1 MKFHKGQFFLFA
13 NILFPINLVIYL
25 SYVFKYKDA
34 PILEYTDPVP
44 ATCSS
49 GFYRKDG
56 FCYPAPAT
64 EKLQCERDMIDSCRS
79 KILPLSCPTNKYLKQ
94 DGKDFN
100 CYTVYLFVEPTNPS
114 CPENFI
120 RNWNTCIPEDE
131 SVEDDRQ
138 ESLMCSSEKA
148 LRNLKC
154 YTVMEL
160 TDESCPENLL
170 LLESGACANDSATGK
185 VTELKCDDD
194 KVLISD
200 KCYTTRVIDNPAVIL
215 SS

>member
-34 PILEYTDPVP
+34 PILEYADPLP
-44 ATCSS
+44 ATCLS
-49 GFYRKDG
+49 GFYRKDSL
-56 FCYPAPAT
+56 CYPAPAT
-64 EKLQCERDMIDSCRS
+64 EKLECERDLIETCRS
-79 KILPLSCPTNKYLKQ
+79 KVLPLTCPNNKYLKQ

-100 CYTVYLFVEPTNPS
+100 CYTVYLFVDPTSPG
-114 CPENFI
+114 CPENFT

-131 SVEDDRQ
+131 TIEDDSQ
-138 ESLMCSSEKA
+138 ESLMCPKEKM

-160 TDESCPENLL
+160 TDESCPQNLL
-170 LLESGACANDSATGK
+170 QMESGVCANESATSRN
-185 VTELKCDDD
+185 TELKCDDD

-200 KCYTTRVIDNPAVIL
+200 KCYTTKIIETPTIAI
-215 SS
+215 S